1 MVDCVSKKIKNEA
14 KEQKSGFII
23 MSLDTIEV
31 KAKIPGRRVIKA
43 RERAITVDQVFYFCY
58 IV

>member
-1 MVDCVSKKIKNEA
+1 MLAKKLKNEA

-43 RERAITVDQVFYFCY
+43 RERTITVDQVFYFCY